1 MFSLPTPRSSRFL
14 LKTPRSDLRIT
25 TRVIFPVSSTK
36 NNPNSTRNFSIPRSQ
51 LLNDSLN
58 KTQRLQ
64 KSLESIRTKK
74 LETESIHSK
83 YTERKI
89 KVLRVQVDI
98 AKVNLKFHRAALYI
112 QKVLRGYLTRKKL
125 KPILLKRLHVDLIN
139 GIESLEAKVDDI
151 WIHTQ
156 GLNDNAKLIQRHV
169 RKFLTIKKFEFNAK
183 VEKIGNK
190 IKLSFAALKIQKF
203 FRLVAIEMRRKKE
216 FGEKLEKIRKRI
228 RWIYVQIWWN
238 SHKFAWA
245 TIRKHYGIDSVQY
258 TGSDDQVTKIVIR
271 APNFNIIRAE
281 TKFRKK
287 TKKSRNRSKLKPKTI
302 KPTLTSSSIISPKPE
317 SELSGII
324 ESNHKQENE
333 NFFHPDEDN
342 LGIPIDKIKRL
353 FNDLNLGEEEKEE
366 LLNDIEETSIYKNT
380 PTPVLEKP
388 IITHKAS
395 NSLNSHSNKGS
406 LSKRSKKGSF
416 KENKKVVKGKINKL
430 PPK

>member
-1 MFSLPTPRSSRFL
+1 M
-14 LKTPRSDLRIT
+14 
-25 TRVIFPVSSTK
+25 
-36 NNPNSTRNFSIPRSQ
+36 
-51 LLNDSLN
+51 
-58 KTQRLQ
+58 
-64 KSLESIRTKK
+64 
-74 LETESIHSK
+74 
-83 YTERKI
+83 
-89 KVLRVQVDI
+89 
-98 AKVNLKFHRAALYI
+98 
-112 QKVLRGYLTRKKL
+112 
-125 KPILLKRLHVDLIN
+125 
-139 GIESLEAKVDDI
+139 
-151 WIHTQ
+151 
-156 GLNDNAKLIQRHV
+156 
-169 RKFLTIKKFEFNAK
+169 
-183 VEKIGNK
+183 
-190 IKLSFAALKIQKF
+190 
-203 FRLVAIEMRRKKE
+203 
-216 FGEKLEKIRKRI
+216 
-228 RWIYVQIWWN
+228 
-238 SHKFAWA
+238 
-245 TIRKHYGIDSVQY
+245 
-258 TGSDDQVTKIVIR
+258 
-271 APNFNIIRAE
+271 
-281 TKFRKK
+281 
-287 TKKSRNRSKLKPKTI
+287 KPKTI